1 MRFLSGRPFPSDNST
16 LLKANSQSFGGR
28 KILVPYYM
36 GKNVLEEIIE
46 LIIERKVIFSNT
58 YLYYIIYVQKYYYPI

>member
-1 MRFLSGRPFPSDNST
+1 
-16 LLKANSQSFGGR
+16 
-28 KILVPYYM
+28 M
-36 GKNVLEEIIE
+36 GKNVLEKIIE